1 MMGLEKPLFSLA
13 PFILLPTSK
22 CYYATLP
29 APLTTPALPIT
40 RPYKDPR
47 HRRLPSRTYA
57 TLAHDSAI
65 PPPSDPH
72 IHWPQPTHPGTP
84 PSPYQIFN
92 QKRGEPY
99 SKRRFYD
106 LVKLYHPDRNNHPDD
121 SSNSPNPCKCPRS
134 VMLERYRLIIA
145 ANAILSDPLKREAYD
160 RYGYGWTTL
169 QQGHDPSQAGH
180 PNHPLYKYSTQH
192 RWRADGA
199 TAYQWPTDQ
208 DPMYNAT
215 WEDWERWYREQ
226 ARARSPHYKKSST
239 WGASFFSHTGRDTVF
254 TNNYAFASLVFLL
267 AALGGIGQATRV
279 NEASKSR
286 MERASLVNEE
296 TTKLL
301 MQARQDAREQSEGG
315 ETKDQR
321 IRRFLRDKEVYTEGE
336 FDGRVLREGDD
347 GLCASGAVKDR
358 DQPRFWEKPPENR

>member
-1 MMGLEKPLFSLA
+1 
-13 PFILLPTSK
+13 
-22 CYYATLP
+22 
-29 APLTTPALPIT
+29 
-40 RPYKDPR
+40 
-47 HRRLPSRTYA
+47 
-57 TLAHDSAI
+57 
-65 PPPSDPH
+65 
-72 IHWPQPTHPGTP
+72 
-84 PSPYQIFN
+84 
-92 QKRGEPY
+92 
-99 SKRRFYD
+99 
-106 LVKLYHPDRNNHPDD
+106 
-121 SSNSPNPCKCPRS
+121 
-134 VMLERYRLIIA
+134 
-145 ANAILSDPLKREAYD
+145 
-160 RYGYGWTTL
+160 
-169 QQGHDPSQAGH
+169 
-180 PNHPLYKYSTQH
+180 
-192 RWRADGA
+192 
-199 TAYQWPTDQ
+199 
-208 DPMYNAT
+208 MYNAT